1 MRSGRVSTL
10 AGSPVLVGAVT
21 VLIAVVGV
29 FLAYNANQGLPFVP
43 TYRVSVDIPNAAR
56 IRANN
61 DVRIGGVRVGTID
74 AIEPAE
80 RDSGEGSAPAGGAG
94 TAIAPVAARVNL
106 KLDESAK
113 PLPEDSI
120 FRVRYQSVFGLKY
133 LEVVRGAGPPA
144 AEGHIFEGTDD
155 GALCELPTEGGR
167 FARSIPA
174 SAENG
179 CFQDQTEF
187 DEVND
192 TYNRPTRRSQRANL
206 VGYGSGLAGRGVGL
220 NQVIADL
227 PRLFGNLLPV
237 ARALSDPEVD
247 LARFIRG
254 LSRTARY
261 TAPAAREYAQFFD
274 FAGTA
279 FEAISSDPE
288 SLKDAITE
296 APKTYAVGIDLL
308 PPQRAFLANVEKFAR
323 LMRPGAEDLRITLPV
338 LNDAIETG
346 APVLRR
352 SPPVNR
358 RLGEALQELKQ
369 LVTQPSTRVTLARLG
384 EALRTAR
391 PLARWVAPG
400 QTVCN
405 YLGYWFT
412 HFPGALSEPTNT
424 SFSLRQ
430 GIARFPGAPTAQVG
444 LGGYAGIG
452 PNGKNSAGEF
462 RPYESPLVNSH
473 PYGPTGQRNADCQP
487 GQMGYPLGRLH
498 VPGQRLSDPANR
510 VTDLPGSRGP
520 TTAFWNADL
529 ERVLFDSRVE
539 SRQPGT
545 WRELRR

>member
-1 MRSGRVSTL
+1 M
-10 AGSPVLVGAVT
+10 VGAVT

-43 TYRVSVDIPNAAR
+43 VYRVSVDIPNAAR
-56 IRANN
+56 IRPNN
-61 DVRIGGVRVGTID
+61 DVRIGGVRVGMVD
-74 AIEPAE
+74 AIKPVEVE
-80 RDSGEGSAPAGGAG
+80 GEGSTPAGGAG
-94 TAIAPVAARVNL
+94 AGTAVVPVAARIDL
-106 KLDESAK
+106 KLDQSAR

-120 FRVRYQSVFGLKY
+120 FRVRYRSVFGLKY
-133 LEVVRGAGPPA
+133 LEVVRGDGPPA
-144 AEGHIFEGTDD
+144 AEGHVFDGTDD
-155 GALCELPTEGGR
+155 GALCELPAAGGR

-192 TYNRPTRRSQRANL
+192 TYNRPTRSAQRANL
-206 VGYGSGLAGRGVGL
+206 VGYGSGLAGRGVSL
-220 NQVIADL
+220 NDVIAEL

-296 APKTYAVGIDLL
+296 APKTYAVGIDVL
-308 PPQRAFLANVEKFAR
+308 PRQRVFLANLEQFAR

-338 LNDAIETG
+338 VNDAIETG

-369 LVTQPSTRVTLARLG
+369 LVTQPSTGVTLERLG

-391 PLARWVAPG
+391 PLARFVAPA

-405 YLGYWFT
+405 YWNYWFT
-412 HFPGALSEPTNT
+412 NLPGALSEPTNT

-430 GIARFPGAPTAQVG
+430 GVARYPGAPNG
-444 LGGYAGIG
+444 AGRTRRVRG
-452 PNGKNSAGEF
+452 HRSQWQDLDRRVPPLRVPA
-462 RPYESPLVNSH
+462 RQLSPLRAD
-473 PYGPTGQRNADCQP
+473 GAAQR
-487 GQMGYPLGRLH
+487 RL
-498 VPGQRLSDPANR
+498 PARPDRL
-510 VTDLPGSRGP
+510 
-520 TTAFWNADL
+520 
-529 ERVLFDSRVE
+529 
-539 SRQPGT
+539 
-545 WRELRR
+545 